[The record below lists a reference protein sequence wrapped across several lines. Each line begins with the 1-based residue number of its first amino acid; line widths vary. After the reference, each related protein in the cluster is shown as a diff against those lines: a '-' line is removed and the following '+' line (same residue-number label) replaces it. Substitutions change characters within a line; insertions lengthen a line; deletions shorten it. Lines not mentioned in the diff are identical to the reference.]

1 MLLNRTALGELFKT
15 VHSGFQSGMDQKPP
29 IDLGFATTPMPST
42 GYANIYPWLETVP
55 GFKEWVGDRQFQ
67 DLKGQLY
74 EVPNRKF
81 ELSLAIPE
89 DNIRDDTYG
98 VFAGM
103 LPMLAAGW
111 PIQLYELLVEVF
123 TNRVKA
129 WDGKVLFS
137 TTHKYGKNTISNLV
151 TDALSKTSFE
161 AAFTAAAAWLFSNGK
176 PCRTQFTH
184 LLYGQKL
191 EGTVFDL
198 INNDYVVNPTL
209 AADSSTYVGGAV
221 KNRNYK
227 KVIPVQVPDFV
238 GDYDDYWCLLD
249 CSKPI
254 KPAVLQRRK
263 EPQVRM
269 TTDPEKIEEEGE
281 VKIMASGRAAAAPT
295 FFHLAYGGVL

>member
-1 MLLNRTALGELFKT
+1 MLLNRSNLAALFKS
-15 VHSGFQSGMDQKPP
+15 VHAGFQSGAAQAPP
-29 IDLGFATTPMPST
+29 VDLGFCTTPMPST
-42 GYANIYPWLETVP
+42 GFANIYPWLETVP
-55 GFKEWVGDRQFQ
+55 GFREWVGDRVFQ

-74 EVPNRKF
+74 EVANRKF
-81 ELSLAIPE
+81 ELSLGIPQ
-89 DNIRDDTYG
+89 DNIDDDTYG

-111 PIQLYELLVEVF
+111 PVQLYELLVEVF

-129 WDGKVLFS
+129 WDGKNLFA
-137 TTHKYGKNTISNLV
+137 TDHVYGTNTIANLV
-151 TDALSKTSFE
+151 TDALSTTTFE
-161 AAFTAAAAWLFSNGK
+161 AAFTAAAAWKFSNGK

-198 INNDYVVNPTL
+198 VTNDYVVATK
-209 AADSSTYVGGAV
+209 ATGGTADYVGGAV
-221 KNRNYK
+221 KNPNFK
-227 KVIPVQVPDFV
+227 KVVPVQVPDFV

-254 KPAVLQRRK
+254 KPAVLQTRK
-263 EPQVRM
+263 TPQVLMSQDLERIA
-269 TTDPEKIEEEGE
+269 EQGE
-281 VKIMASGRAAAAPT
+281 VKIMGDGRAAAAPT